1 MFSKYFCLL
10 VCCLI
15 ISINPACAIQ
25 MGLENNIAY
34 DNYNGALENNIA
46 YHDYNDTVEKII
58 IPTSYTD
65 DLEQL
70 HPKKDNY
77 NTKIYGETFYTNV
90 FLTLISYPIIKGA
103 TVLIIQAIT
112 AVKAANAIRSV
123 AQLNTLAANGLVGNA
138 IAKDVFALKAIAGS
152 TYLAEAI
159 AEDSLISNVFAL
171 DVLAVHRSILED
183 IAVRAIAAEIPAA
196 RSLLVRAIAANN
208 LAIRAIKANIIAI
221 ANIHTSAHIF
231 IIDLLELE
239 LPFIDMML
247 TNY

>member
-34 DNYNGALENNIA
+34 DNYNGALESNMYPSMDVLEGDIA
-46 YHDYNDTVEKII
+46 YDNYAGAVEKII

-90 FLTLISYPIIKGA
+90 FIILISYTIIRWLGLLLIHAAAAAVAGNEIMNAVAGGA
-103 TVLIIQAIT
+103 GGLPLILII
-112 AVKAANAIRSV
+112 
-123 AQLNTLAANGLVGNA
+123 
-138 IAKDVFALKAIAGS
+138 
-152 TYLAEAI
+152 
-159 AEDSLISNVFAL
+159 
-171 DVLAVHRSILED
+171 
-183 IAVRAIAAEIPAA
+183 
-196 RSLLVRAIAANN
+196 
-208 LAIRAIKANIIAI
+208 
-221 ANIHTSAHIF
+221 
-231 IIDLLELE
+231 
-239 LPFIDMML
+239 
-247 TNY
+247 

>member
-46 YHDYNDTVEKII
+46 YHDYNDTVENNIAYHDYNDTVEKII

-70 HPKKDNY
+70 HPKKDKY

-90 FLTLISYPIIKGA
+90 FLTLISYPITKFA
-103 TVLIIQAIT
+103 MALIIKTIKAVMAANAFELKLNILRVIQIQALAAQSLEAQAITEQAIT
-112 AVKAANAIRSV
+112 AQAIIM
-123 AQLNTLAANGLVGNA
+123 Q
-138 IAKDVFALKAIAGS
+138 
-152 TYLAEAI
+152 
-159 AEDSLISNVFAL
+159 
-171 DVLAVHRSILED
+171 
-183 IAVRAIAAEIPAA
+183 
-196 RSLLVRAIAANN
+196 
-208 LAIRAIKANIIAI
+208 
-221 ANIHTSAHIF
+221 
-231 IIDLLELE
+231 DL
-239 LPFIDMML
+239 
-247 TNY
+247 